1 MAIKVRNRGGWR
13 GFGSLFVITETT
25 PRLWPEFYELLL
37 EQNEKKGSNAVM
49 KIGLPY
55 MRGPHMMI
63 YKAEFASGD
72 SSVISTRDLESI
84 QHYMQYSQNHKNLME
99 TGWKRQKRK
108 RLGIPKWFG
117 YDVYQLLWRSN
128 RVWRLSSHSGRCL
141 CLNKIRE
148 KRYYQFTILYWKVA
162 KRYCSTSFHSSLR
175 W

>member
-1 MAIKVRNRGGWR
+1 
-13 GFGSLFVITETT
+13 
-25 PRLWPEFYELLL
+25 
-37 EQNEKKGSNAVM
+37 M

-108 RLGIPKWFG
+108 RLEIPKWLG

-128 RVWRLSSHSGRCL
+128 RVWRLSSHSGRCR
-141 CLNKIRE
+141 CLNKIGE
-148 KRYYQFTILYWKVA
+148 KRYYQFTIFYWKVA
-162 KRYCSTSFHSSLR
+162 KRYCSTSFHSSFHHKMFHPSLR
-175 W
+175 NQTKALQVSLSPYTLLSCLLISST